1 MNDRELLEGR
11 LKELSRTAFE
21 RDIPR
26 HSDFLSLSEQAVFYD
41 MGKDGIGIY
50 VRATLFGGYEEA
62 ERRAVFFLPDYADE
76 GEIYSEALS
85 CIKTEPLNRKFSDEL
100 THRDFLGALM
110 NLGIERDKTG
120 DIIVGEDEAYIF
132 CMREVEELICSEL
145 VRVKHTSI
153 RAEAVPLSECTLR
166 PKMRELS
173 VNVAS
178 ERADAVISAVFN
190 LSRNV
195 SARLIASE
203 SVFADG
209 RLIRQGGSTL
219 SEGARVSVK
228 GYGKFVFEG
237 VSGST
242 RKGRLYVNIKKY
254 IKVNLT

>member
-11 LKELSRTAFE
+11 IKELSSTAFE

-41 MGKDGIGIY
+41 MGKDGIY

-76 GEIYSEALS
+76 GEVYSEALS

-209 RLIRQGGSTL
+209 RLIRQSGSTL

-254 IKVNLT
+254 I

>member
-41 MGKDGIGIY
+41 MGKDGIY
-50 VRATLFGGYEEA
+50 VRSVLFGGYEEA

-76 GEIYSEALS
+76 REIYSKAIS

-254 IKVNLT
+254 I

>member
-41 MGKDGIGIY
+41 MGKDGIYGKT
-50 VRATLFGGYEEA
+50 ALFGGYEEA

-76 GEIYSEALS
+76 GEIYSEAVS
-85 CIKTEPLNRKFSDEL
+85 CIKTEPLNLKFSDEL

-120 DIIVGEDEAYIF
+120 DIIVGEDRAYIF

-145 VRVKHTSI
+145 VRVKHTSM

-209 RLIRQGGSTL
+209 RLIRQSGSVL

-228 GYGKFVFEG
+228 GDGKFIFEG
-237 VSGST
+237 VSGNT
-242 RKGRLYVNIKKY
+242 RKGRLYVNIKRY
-254 IKVNLT
+254 I

>member
-203 SVFADG
+203 SVCADG

-254 IKVNLT
+254 I

>member
-1 MNDRELLEGR
+1 MNDRELLEGT

-254 IKVNLT
+254 I

>member
-254 IKVNLT
+254 I